1 MISLATSMDVER
13 MFSVAGLTVT
23 KHCFNLS
30 DESVCACVVL
40 KDWFKSGLVP
50 IEQVIWISNEK
61 VARKGK
67 SDE

>member
-1 MISLATSMDVER
+1 MISLATSTDVER

-23 KHCFNLS
+23 KHHFNLS
-30 DESVCACVVL
+30 DESVRACIVL

-50 IEQVIWISNEK
+50 IEQVIRIFNEK
-61 VARKGK
+61 AAQKGK